1 MFEAPKAEIIKLAA
15 AVSTSPTEEDG
26 MEFFGEGCVS

>member
-15 AVSTSPTEEDG
+15 AVSTSTDEGG